1 MGQGMARVSHNHV
14 NGRISTTFA
23 ARLKRLEPEQK
34 VRAVLLLHKPKNG
47 SARGRRQSPSDRQA
61 TIEATRRSTDAA
73 LSAVDKILSKYGGR
87 RLAAGADALGT
98 LPIETTTSGLFALAD
113 SKQID
118 AILEDQEISVVDG
131 RRHK

>member
-1 MGQGMARVSHNHV
+1 MARVSHNHV
-14 NGRISTTFA
+14 NSRISTAFA

-47 SARGRRQSPSDRQA
+47 SARGRRQSQADRQA
-61 TIEATRRSTDAA
+61 TIEATRRSSDAA

-98 LPIETTTSGLFALAD
+98 LPVETTSSGLLALAG
-113 SKQID
+113 SKQVE
-118 AILEDQEISVVDG
+118 AILEDQEISSVDG
-131 RRHK
+131 RLHE